1 MVGRCRAVS
10 VFRSRFFCSAQRAEP
25 RDLCQTRRI
34 EKTLRPDLVP
44 VKEKGQQQQ
53 GKSRHE
59 KKNGRKKIA
68 NHRTGMR
75 PLSRSE
81 TCLNSTGKKKY

>member
-59 KKNGRKKIA
+59 KKMEEKKSQI
-68 NHRTGMR
+68 TVQECD
-75 PLSRSE
+75 L
-81 TCLNSTGKKKY
+81 